1 MNLRTLVSTACD
13 KESFTRLEDYIRF
26 ALYYLEFI
34 KTNLQAVIVS
44 KNENHYQFFQYKQ
57 DGTYNVTRPINS
69 NLIYDYEAFEQ
80 VSREFLKIM
89 PSIRDYDSLEN
100 RRVVNRVIYTAQQCI
115 GATLDALPA
124 TKSNTAR
131 KINGD

>member
-1 MNLRTLVSTACD
+1 MSLRTLVSTACD

-26 ALYYLEFI
+26 SLYYLEFI

-44 KNENHYQFFQYKQ
+44 KNEHHYQFFQYKQ

-89 PSIRDYDSLEN
+89 PSIRDCDSL
-100 RRVVNRVIYTAQQCI
+100 V
-115 GATLDALPA
+115 TL
-124 TKSNTAR
+124 
-131 KINGD
+131 